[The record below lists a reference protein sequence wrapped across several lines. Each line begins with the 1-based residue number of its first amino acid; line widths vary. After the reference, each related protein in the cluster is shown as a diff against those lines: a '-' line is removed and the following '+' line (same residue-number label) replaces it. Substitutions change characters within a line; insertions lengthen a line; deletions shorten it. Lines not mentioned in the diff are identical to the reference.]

1 MSNKKKKTV
10 KELLVQELKSIVKD
24 KMDMKDRVQNGE
36 DVGKVVKDLDIT
48 LAQPL

>member
-1 MSNKKKKTV
+1 MSKKNNKTA

-24 KMDMKDRVQNGE
+24 KMEMKLRVQNGE
-36 DVGKVVKDLDIT
+36 DVGKVAKDLGIK